1 MKKKKTMMMM
11 IMGEMEKETKKIDPR
26 TTKLG

>member
-11 IMGEMEKETKKIDPR
+11 IMGKMEKETKKTDPR